1 MEQEI
6 KSSVFAKMAKHI
18 SNENSTMS
26 YNNINESNMVDSKS
40 ILNKII
46 TMLGIDSKEVELGG
60 NANAGG
66 PFYGKLEDGTQVQ
79 SDFFDLGH
87 QMMLVKGADLVPAPD
102 ADHIVYLPI
111 GLAGSNKR
119 YFITTKGGTIT
130 SMNLEDTHGGVKKD
144 VNFAAQT
151 NSEMEKELELG
162 PAASYNEEE
171 AVKKQQKEGAKAESM
186 AVDPAQRL
194 DAMDAQIKQLR
205 DDIASLF
212 EAMKKDPK
220 EDVTEMGA
228 STVVVSEAEIKAL
241 QQRDEKQGMPND
253 GGPSKYNMSS
263 AKKFTGAPVEE
274 KLNLGGIIKS
284 NNLGNTM
291 TSVLAKMNAQT
302 RFTNK

>member
-46 TMLGIDSKEVELGG
+46 TMLGIDNKEVELGG

-79 SDFFDLGH
+79 SDFFDIGH
-87 QMMLVKGADLVPAPD
+87 QMMLIKGADLVPAPD

-119 YFITTKGGTIT
+119 YFITTKGGSIT

-151 NSEMEKELELG
+151 NSEMEKDLKLDL
-162 PAASYNEEE
+162 AASYNEEE
-171 AVKKQQKEGAKAESM
+171 EVKKEEKEGAKAESM

-212 EAMKKDPK
+212 EKMKGGDA
-220 EDVTEMGA
+220 TEMGA
-228 STVVVSEAEIKAL
+228 STVTVSEAEIKAL
-241 QQRDEKQGMPND
+241 QEQDSKQGMPNS
-253 GGPSKYNMSS
+253 GGPSKTNMSA
-263 AKKFTGAPVEE
+263 AKKFNGAPVEE
-274 KLNLGGIIKS
+274 KVNLGGIIKS

-302 RFTNK
+302 RFTNNN

>member
-1 MEQEI
+1 MDKEI
-6 KSSVFAKMAKHI
+6 KSSVFANMAKHI
-18 SNENSTMS
+18 SNETSTLS

-79 SDFFDLGH
+79 SDFFDIGH
-87 QMMLVKGADLVPAPD
+87 QMMLIKGADLVPAPD

-119 YFITTKGGTIT
+119 YFITTKGGSIT

-151 NSEMEKELELG
+151 NSEMKKELEQD
-162 PAASYNEEE
+162 PATSYNEEE
-171 AVKKQQKEGAKAESM
+171 AVKKEQKEGAKAESM

-212 EAMKKDPK
+212 EKMKGGDA
-220 EDVTEMGA
+220 TEMGA

-241 QQRDEKQGMPND
+241 QQKDEKQGMPND
-253 GGPSKYNMSS
+253 GGPSKYNMNS

>member
-162 PAASYNEEE
+162 PAASYNETD
-171 AVKKQQKEGAKAESM
+171 AVKKEQKDGAKEEM

-212 EAMKKDPK
+212 EAMKKDPE

-228 STVVVSEAEIKAL
+228 STVVVSEAEIKGL
-241 QQRDEKQGMPND
+241 QQQDSKQGMPNN
-253 GGPSKYNMSS
+253 GGPSKTNMSS

-291 TSVLAKMNAQT
+291 SSVLAKMSAQS
-302 RFTNK
+302 RFIK

>member
-1 MEQEI
+1 
-6 KSSVFAKMAKHI
+6 
-18 SNENSTMS
+18 
-26 YNNINESNMVDSKS
+26 
-40 ILNKII
+40 
-46 TMLGIDSKEVELGG
+46 MLGIDSKEVELGG

-87 QMMLVKGADLVPAPD
+87 QMMLIKGADLVPAPD

-119 YFITTKGGTIT
+119 YFITTKGGSIT

-162 PAASYNEEE
+162 LAASYNEED
-171 AVKKQQKEGAKAESM
+171 AVKKEEKEGAKAESM

-212 EAMKKDPK
+212 EKMKGGDA
-220 EDVTEMGA
+220 TEMGA

-241 QQRDEKQGMPND
+241 QEQDSKQGMPNS
-253 GGPSKYNMSS
+253 GGPSKTNMSA
-263 AKKFTGAPVEE
+263 AKKFNGAPVEE
-274 KLNLGGIIKS
+274 KVNLGGIIKI

-302 RFTNK
+302 RFTNNN

>member
-1 MEQEI
+1 MDKEI

-119 YFITTKGGTIT
+119 YFITTKGGSIT

-162 PAASYNEEE
+162 PAASYNETD
-171 AVKKQQKEGAKAESM
+171 AVKKEQKDGAKEEM

-194 DAMDAQIKQLR
+194 DALEAQMKQLR

-212 EAMKKDPK
+212 EKQKSD
-220 EDVTEMGA
+220 DTTEMGA
-228 STVVVSEAEIKAL
+228 SSVTVSEAEIKGL
-241 QQRDEKQGMPND
+241 QEQDSKQGMPNN
-253 GGPSKYNMSS
+253 GGPSKTNMSS

-291 TSVLAKMNAQT
+291 SSVLAKMSAQS
-302 RFTNK
+302 RFIK

>member
-162 PAASYNEEE
+162 PAASYNETD
-171 AVKKQQKEGAKAESM
+171 AVKKEQKDGAKEEM

-194 DAMDAQIKQLR
+194 DALEAQMKQLR

-212 EAMKKDPK
+212 EKQKSD
-220 EDVTEMGA
+220 DTTEMGA
-228 STVVVSEAEIKAL
+228 SSVTVSEAEIKGL
-241 QQRDEKQGMPND
+241 QEQDSKQGMPNN
-253 GGPSKYNMSS
+253 GGPSKTNMSS

-291 TSVLAKMNAQT
+291 SSVLAKMSAQS
-302 RFTNK
+302 RFIK